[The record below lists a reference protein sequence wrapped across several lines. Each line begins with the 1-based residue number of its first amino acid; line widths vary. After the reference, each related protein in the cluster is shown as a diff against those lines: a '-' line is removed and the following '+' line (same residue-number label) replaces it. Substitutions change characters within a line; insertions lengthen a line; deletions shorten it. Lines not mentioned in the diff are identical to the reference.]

1 MQIIIPH
8 PINAYVQATN
18 ERDNDAFGAL
28 FTEDAIVHDE
38 GQEHR
43 GVVAIRKW
51 LRSTVEKYQ
60 FTLTP
65 IGLPRKEPRLS
76 SLQNFPATSPAV
88 RY

>member
-43 GVVAIRKW
+43 GLSRSGNGLDLPSRNISSP
-51 LRSTVEKYQ
+51 LRRSV
-60 FTLTP
+60 FL
-65 IGLPRKEPRLS
+65 RKEPRLS

>member
-38 GQEHR
+38 G
-43 GVVAIRKW
+43 
-51 LRSTVEKYQ
+51 
-60 FTLTP
+60 
-65 IGLPRKEPRLS
+65 
-76 SLQNFPATSPAV
+76 
-88 RY
+88 

>member
-8 PINAYVQATN
+8 PISAYVQATN
-18 ERDNDAFGAL
+18 ERDYDAFGAL

-43 GVVAIRKW
+43 GVIAIRKW

-60 FTLTP
+60 FTLRRSVF
-65 IGLPRKEPRLS
+65 PRKEPRLS
-76 SLQNFPATSPAV
+76 STQNFPVTSPAV